1 MTSEPIRQNTDVW
14 RRNSQIDSGE
24 QYIDRSNDRNNSGN
38 NYRSNNRQRVSGDGY
53 GRRPRQFGNH
63 STSGSNYGDDHP
75 RSPFLRSAGSGNS
88 LNSIASS
95 VVSVDDTTNSPAHP
109 STWRPDS
116 PIEPPPNFNQ
126 PMISSEPVDEI
137 IKSVEKWDEFDL
149 KDDLLRGIYAY
160 GFENPSQIQKTA
172 ILPIVQGRDV
182 IAQAPSGTGKTGAFT
197 IGSLQHVDVKTP
209 VTQIMILAPT
219 HELVKQIASV
229 VQSVGSVMEGLVV
242 KTIIGGTPISEDA
255 ASMKQNPP
263 HVIVG
268 TTGRVLDMINRRH
281 IQCRNVKLLVMDEA
295 DEMLSRGFK
304 EQIYNIFQSLSE
316 NIQVALFSATIPDEI
331 LQLTKQFMRN
341 PVKITII
348 PEKLNLEGIQQFY
361 VAVPNDNAKYETLK
375 DLFSALSV
383 KQCIIYANS
392 VERVADL
399 CFAMNKDGFSVGCI
413 HSSMNS
419 EERNRAIAEFRT
431 GTYRVLISSNVTAR
445 GIDIQQVSTVINFDI
460 PRCVHNYLHRIGR
473 GGRWGRK
480 GLAINFVTK
489 EDIHTMKYIEQHYKS
504 TIEELPMNFA
514 DLV

>member
-1 MTSEPIRQNTDVW
+1 MNTEPIRQTIPTRDTW
-14 RRNSQIDSGE
+14 SRNSQMDNG
-24 QYIDRSNDRNNSGN
+24 DRSVDRNSSSGYN
-38 NYRSNNRQRVSGDGY
+38 HRSNNRQRGHSGHDEDGY
-53 GRRPRQFGNH
+53 GRRQRQFGNTNNTNNSN
-63 STSGSNYGDDHP
+63 STYGDNRP
-75 RSPFLRSAGSGNS
+75 RNPFLRSAGSANS
-88 LNSIASS
+88 LNSVATSTTS
-95 VVSVDDTTNSPAHP
+95 ADDTT
-109 STWRPDS
+109 WRPTS
-116 PIEPPPNFNQ
+116 PCPIVERVNQSDQTPVIEAIQ
-126 PMISSEPVDEI
+126 
-137 IKSVEKWDEFDL
+137 SVEKWDELDL
-149 KDDLLRGIYAY
+149 KENLLRGIYAY

-197 IGSLQHVDVKTP
+197 IGSLQHVDVQIPT
-209 VTQIMILAPT
+209 TQVMILAPT
-219 HELVKQIASV
+219 HELVRQIAAV
-229 VQSVGSVMEGLVV
+229 VQSVGSIMEGLVV
-242 KTIIGGTPISEDA
+242 KTIIGGTPIIEDA

-268 TTGRVLDMINRRH
+268 TTGRILDMINRRH
-281 IQCRNVKLLVMDEA
+281 IQCRTIKVLVMDEA

-304 EQIYNIFQSLSE
+304 EQIYHIFQSLSE

-331 LQLTKQFMRN
+331 LQLTQRFMRN
-341 PVKITII
+341 SVKITII

-392 VERVADL
+392 VERVANL
-399 CFAMNKDGFSVGCI
+399 CFAMNRDGFSVGSI
-413 HSSMNS
+413 HSSMTS

-445 GIDIQQVSTVINFDI
+445 GIDVQQVSTVINFDI

-473 GGRWGRK
+473 SGRWGRK
-480 GLAINFVTK
+480 GLAINFITK
-489 EDIHTMKYIEQHYKS
+489 EDIPTMKYIEQHYKS

-514 DLV
+514 ELV